1 MSAKFTREQIEAR
14 LKALDQY
21 EMSLHFLPDEGDLTT
36 REMLR
41 IVAARSKLREML
53 TNGPL
58 GAAQIEN
65 GPATAKRPDRIQPL

>member
-53 TNGPL
+53 TNGH
-58 GAAQIEN
+58 
-65 GPATAKRPDRIQPL
+65 